1 MTPKPRR
8 SEERSFSFLHVVAVV
23 AVLAFTNRTF
33 FLEENVTVRDLIFLR
48 FPGHWTA
55 VYGEM

>member
-8 SEERSFSFLHVVAVV
+8 SEERSFAFLHVV

-33 FLEENVTVRDLIFLR
+33 FLEENITVRDLIFLR